1 MIVKTILRQKV
12 AVSRVHYRDAQSY
25 FAILLDDNNRKS
37 ICRLY
42 FGSKKQIGLFDEQK
56 KEVKFELTTLDDY
69 FTKLCM
75 LELSYNSV
83 LTLYKND
90 KL

>member
-1 MIVKTILRQKV
+1 M

-56 KEVKFELTTLDDY
+56 KEVKFELTTLDDIFNY
-69 FTKLCM
+69 AEQLLKTA
-75 LELSYNSV
+75 ESYEKGGTN
-83 LTLYKND
+83 
-90 KL
+90 